1 VGSTDEKVSEAL
13 AQVQTLIEEIVRHE
27 QLRDGLTEL
36 PNDSALSAELTRAV
50 ESNEDFWC
58 AFVEIDHFKRLNDQ
72 FGYQRADGMLLKVA
86 KQLEMAH
93 DYFPEGATAF
103 RAHGDEFFLVGRLGA
118 EETSETISSSLD
130 RLRGAIGA
138 LRLRVGD
145 GVMSC
150 TVSVGWL
157 SSKVLEPEDA
167 TPRGV
172 RIALEAAV
180 ALAKQKGRNRVVEFS
195 DEARKSQVRTVRD
208 NCPECGVAFTVDLL
222 DADAREDELWCPNC
236 GSRCPRPPTP
246 RPSGSIAV

>member
-1 VGSTDEKVSEAL
+1 MGSTAEKVSDAL

-27 QLRDGLTEL
+27 QLRDVLTGL
-36 PNDSALSAELTRAV
+36 PNDAALTAELIRAV

-58 AFVEIDHFKRLNDQ
+58 AFVEIDHFKRLNDN

-86 KQLEMAH
+86 KQLEMAR

-103 RAHGDEFFLVGRLGA
+103 RAHGDEFFMVGRLGSDD
-118 EETSETISSSLD
+118 TPDTIASSLD

-138 LRLRVGD
+138 LRLRAGD

-157 SSKVLEPEDA
+157 SSTVVEPEDG
-167 TPRGV
+167 TPRGL

-195 DEARKSQVRTVRD
+195 DEARKKQVRTVRD
-208 NCPECGVAFTVDLL
+208 NCSECHVAFTVDLL
-222 DADAREDELWCPNC
+222 DANPREDDLWCPNC
-236 GSRCPRPPTP
+236 GTRCPRPPAP
-246 RPSGSIAV
+246 RPSASIAV